1 MFFNEDSKCAAQL
14 LKQAIPQ
21 MVRRGIP
28 TNPYNFTLWYARE
41 TQQDAQLERDL
52 EKEYAASGPYS
63 ADRSEQLFFQY
74 IIKPFFS
81 NVEQTQTSVL
91 QLLAELLQA
100 SEIAA
105 ECTQDFNRTL
115 TDTIGTIDSSLDA
128 QALKA
133 VLEQLFEQTAQTQT
147 AVECIYSQFESAKA
161 SIDSL
166 TEQANTSP
174 EDVYR
179 DPLTRIGNRCA
190 FDKEFGAAMK
200 QDTTGCVLLFVELDN
215 IENINEEFGYM
226 CGDETLRRVG
236 EMLDSLQAC

>member
-1 MFFNEDSKCAAQL
+1 MIIVSFFC
-14 LKQAIPQ
+14 
-21 MVRRGIP
+21 
-28 TNPYNFTLWYARE
+28 F
-41 TQQDAQLERDL
+41 
-52 EKEYAASGPYS
+52 
-63 ADRSEQLFFQY
+63 DRVGKIFL
-74 IIKPFFS
+74 
-81 NVEQTQTSVL
+81 
-91 QLLAELLQA
+91 
-100 SEIAA
+100 
-105 ECTQDFNRTL
+105 
-115 TDTIGTIDSSLDA
+115 G
-128 QALKA
+128 
-133 VLEQLFEQTAQTQT
+133 LFEQTAQTQT

-236 EMLDSLQAC
+236 EMLDSLQAEAIRCHRYSGKKFSVTFSNSTLEQAVKYGKLFLNRIQSLTLPHKKAAGKKLTASIGISDVQPGNTPTELIKRANAALAQARQAGSNRIVCAE